1 MSDQRYIKE
10 GWLMKRSRSGR
21 VVTNWRR
28 RYFRLT
34 RTELLYY
41 KSPLDPAPRRRY
53 ELTLDSNVLRTN
65 DQGYSLCIEFQPA
78 PGQPSFFMQ
87 AENDVE
93 KDEWLTAIYNA
104 YRRTADV
111 AQQQTPAPEM
121 PKAEAAP
128 SAVPTPPQPPP
139 PTAPPARILLDVTIE
154 EARKLK
160 AADFNGKSDPY
171 CIVKLVGKDGQIIDI
186 EEKRTHVKT
195 STLEPEWGEHFQIG
209 RVVDLNSV
217 KAVRFDLWDHDTF
230 KRHDSLGSVQVPFSR
245 FKVSPASM
253 AQSSPIDD
261 WFRVEPPKKTGFSS
275 SPRRNDTRE
284 KEHVV
289 KDWGELRVRMSISG
303 PNLVNFFLSTELEF
317 VPTSPVATVSN
328 EHTDNRLEVTVIAAR
343 DLISADVNNSSDP
356 YCELTLLDD
365 HGKPIPGEYATTAV
379 MHRTRNP
386 AWANEHHVFGLIC
399 HIEKAASLKVRI
411 IDYDKANRNDPL
423 GFVLIGLDQLSAH
436 RWTEWHVLQPEEGMS
451 VRENLGQIQLQLWLI
466 GERRG
471 EHVRRLKIHRELN
484 MKAHNQSIEQLEYEN
499 AQFQLH
505 DAACKLDG
513 ARIPC
518 AVIDYQARDPRFYG
532 INGCIHYLNTQIA
545 RAHQEKTSSD
555 EGFQARAGLEGQ
567 ALLEVT
573 VVQASDLRL
582 NQNQS
587 TDPGSTPTPYAVIE
601 IDPSLCIEECKR
613 TSAPLSPQKS
623 KRIAA
628 AAAEARNARFSKR
641 TQAEVSLHRAKLVK
655 NEMRSEKSI
664 NINPDKPVL
673 KVEILTGHGL
683 SPADLNG
690 YSDPYCTLS
699 ITDRTTGKDIETEKK
714 RTAVISKTLNPV
726 WAHENFIFGNNV
738 PLSEARSLLIHI
750 KDHNNIGRSTPLGRV
765 EIPLY
770 DLCRASADVTS
781 ISSKEVVKR
790 YELQPEPWMK
800 KHAKHLGELCIKTEM
815 VGNATVLAE
824 LMQRVSNISM
834 EKSLSILSF
843 SEANIQS
850 EVSMDMGMS
859 AAEFDGTE
867 LEDETTETI
876 QRGAPIRT
884 STSRVL
890 SKNTDK
896 NTDKNIGKNTATW
909 RKEKFSFSLSYPGI
923 FSDAKYPSIETQL
936 LQLRIHEARNL
947 VFSDAAGN
955 PTSRDSLKPDAELS
969 SESHHKKLRRAQD
982 AANIFFTVIPVRGD
996 GTLEDAERV
1005 QSLTVYDS
1013 RDPSWPK
1020 EKFVFGKIKDISNV
1034 SYLSLH
1040 LYGRDVQNDEQVVL
1054 SKLLPDEEKTLD
1066 EIPKK
1071 TLKRYQVHKLSPAG
1085 VIDDDDFEILQYDQR
1100 VLAFRGGE
1108 DGGRFY
1114 PARVQKYIPFPRD
1127 EYEVHFEDKI
1137 DTINELRNLYSFD
1150 VEGVVQAVRND
1161 GRVDVV
1167 IENELSGSELG
1178 GNVNL
1183 KDSSRYTVMPT
1194 QLTPLEKG
1202 LTDEVKM
1209 VMARRFDIKEE
1220 EKKRWTKLQ
1229 HTFSGIAIDI
1239 SSVSNLLMPVYDDN
1253 GNLVKLKPLDE
1264 SSEPTCRL
1272 TLLGNPGQLEHNL
1285 CYLSDHGELFAAKA
1299 IAVSSK
1305 RTWEEKSPLEA
1316 TVESQTERTTE
1327 PTDDETSTKDEE
1339 TATTKREAGNDE
1351 ALSEG
1356 HVASECQEPKHEEN
1370 NTSQVNDLILFEK
1383 NPLVLGVCSSKPGGC
1398 KESNADDTDSDQI
1411 DTIQA
1416 DMGSRVLKMA
1426 SSILIRVNAK
1436 MEVTSQ
1442 DATNKAKSKSPK
1454 SNKGVKPEP
1463 EEKTFVE
1470 HTIGYAKVDLAS
1482 LELGQKELRLEIVP
1496 VFDASGKSQQNAATH
1511 NVPYYTSLGSLF
1523 VDITT
1528 QIDTALPQQTPPTVT
1543 NAEEKEPRLWDRE
1556 LSSWYK
1562 HQLKTEPSSI
1572 YTRGATWIE
1581 RRQLLRSSL
1590 TPLGN
1595 AQIDA
1600 LHTILV
1606 VIMKRIVDILREIR
1620 LFEQFE
1626 MLSTDEM
1633 RKCRLIHTVNADP
1646 NSGYIGRTFEKLST
1660 AARREIVVGLENELL
1675 DLSGVEHECNDPKLD
1690 ISREEWVQIRTKR
1703 QQLLRDKGDF
1713 FMSDQT
1719 STSIVSV
1726 PRSFTGKGIVAWIL
1740 RKPSVLWSDEWKK
1753 YSKDPACASVR
1764 LGWGAQ
1770 DKVRGVGALHE
1781 PIEEVDAVQWM
1792 SALCAAGFVENVT
1805 PGIVALADLGKRQ
1818 VLMEN
1823 KADRFYRL
1831 REVDMLIEKLPRE
1844 KSLFPLDLVQE
1855 IDCYCPPMPNPLK
1868 KETGKDSNDTVKLS
1882 EIYRKKLTEH
1892 CDGFLGMHSMISDL
1906 LFSVKGWTSRK
1917 PSVSEKPDE
1926 RAAAKTE
1933 DTSKVVEKIMWNWKY
1948 CLFIPSRKQL
1958 YMYEKETST
1967 YPMAFI
1973 DMASAACKVA
1983 YNVTP
1988 DAKGGRLD
1996 ITNPTVYKRK
2006 PDSQDYVPATAEALD
2021 EMARLR
2027 EKGEKVIEL
2036 KTLNTQ
2042 KWIHALAQAGVCV
2055 DMIPGQRVL
2064 MKRLNPV
2071 VLQQKC
2077 NKHATRFKPN
2087 DLEGSFHRLLN
2098 RLFGHDKEMSHQD
2111 HERERRDQRAQLRS
2125 ELKKAGA
2132 EGEVVMAYYGKGK
2145 QLKSKPKYSGNF
2157 RNGSLYS
2164 ARILRIRTPFTE
2176 EDYMLKTKYDM
2187 KNKEEVPD
2195 DLVKLLAKYNVTDRT
2210 SWKNLPKSQRD
2221 MFLLYDVEYSHANE
2235 RIVEVGL
2242 MREHIRTNEGDL
2254 DPDKVRDK
2262 CTDLNIMFKAI
2273 DLENCV
2279 SRMLKHRYHHKPLGV
2294 LNIPVTMISPHRTID
2309 AWYPLGPANDM
2320 LQKTRLG
2327 QIRVELKRVQ
2337 KREIKRSAKIIEAVE
2352 SEISSQ
2358 SVQEGNSSKTQK
2370 KPIPFAVGREP
2381 SFVKVSILD
2390 GRSLRVA
2397 DFLTSDPFVE
2407 IVLLGNDDSKEHDTG
2422 LKTDIKMRTL
2432 NPKWENQ
2439 EFLLGK
2445 TEKTKL
2451 SDKTG
2456 VLLRVMDYDAT
2467 SANDPLGCATI
2478 EFQRSE
2484 TGYIRG
2490 ITLRHADTSGN
2501 NVMEELKLDEDNRA
2515 VIEAMLL
2522 PYAGQRSSK
2531 KKTPGPDGLLGKLR
2545 VLVEIVRN
2553 ENYADP
2559 NIKLLE
2565 TSYSAEIAI
2574 KKADPLGQLGEYSC
2588 YFQPHGEG
2596 GLRIQYVPASEDL
2609 GLGNPYKLKDLLQPA
2624 APTARAEAE
2633 NVQLPREAY
2642 KILGRTYDLAKVDYI
2657 TVRLVS
2663 DSTGRVFEGQ
2673 LGKLDRKSGRKTDG
2687 KAEKK
2692 LKFSLKTPLQYA
2704 SFRDETI
2711 VLIDQED
2718 SKQKVTLTFD
2728 LNLIGILRADRVR
2741 RILADTFRMAGLT
2754 FDSRTFNSG
2763 RYNPNVAKDAHT
2775 FLWDMCR
2782 ANVSSGDKVSEEV
2795 LAQELLTQVRVMSQ
2809 ASKLHWKI
2817 TPQLL
2822 AYVFEIVFSGG
2833 ERDRLSYADAV
2844 ALDDV
2849 LNRWSRILSH
2859 VNEAKDY
2866 MTGNLHGMK
2875 TPRLLEALF
2884 MECEWTGFD
2893 FSSLKEA
2900 DSSPKSGVSNILNSG
2915 HSVDEKMS
2923 PIRVEDRVTAR
2934 LSFLKHAGLLVDV
2947 WLRNNDVVAAMIV
2960 KEYGG
2965 DRYGIKLVGANSKDA
2980 VFVCAHGND
2989 EHHEPSQ
2996 EIKRGRLARFKQK
3009 SETQNPENPY
3019 LLEYLDNQ
3027 DPHEEEL
3034 ASEPMDAA
3042 TALVEGAILMRQLQR
3057 EDYVEVSQGVMESK
3071 ADTNNQSR
3079 LAKVLYNHGNARYD
3093 IMYIDGRRPMEEK
3106 SVTRRRLTSKTDD
3119 TLYDGKV
3126 ISAYYPSA
3134 VSDDSRPSVR
3144 YNVLLE
3150 NGELV
3155 EHLVRSQLRVC
3166 DELFVADTAFL
3177 GATFS
3182 SSLQCR
3188 DPSAPTDKA
3197 DDLWWGSEKVL
3208 AVYAILPS
3216 PVKSIQARDPT
3227 TNSLIQGFLTEKN
3240 EKQSGFLGQ
3249 YHGFVKGENLDKDEA
3264 KQLDLVYTAAC
3275 KRRNC
3280 NSVSKPTPQFEKKN
3294 CFCLIVAPPP
3304 LVQVDGFVRLSSS
3317 SESEALFKDLV
3328 LATLNKT
3335 PGSVVPLCQRLLR
3348 EECSANLKSVSKECC
3363 VVIERVKV
3371 EFCSAPAHNVV
3382 FDFKSIGMPL
3392 ADSSTSH
3399 KDLSAVSMADA
3410 FIDITFR
3417 LTVPCDNQDSIS
3429 DALAAAYEDAST
3441 ICKRLQ
3447 NVTTLTLDG
3456 DTESSESVVVD
3467 KASWTLATS
3476 GKPTMSLPVA
3486 FTNSNRRRDLVP
3498 KVSLAPREDI
3508 RVQVCDSDN
3517 RVHELHFRM
3526 RDVLEEA
3533 NVRRTVTPFIKAKV
3547 DSDTEALN
3555 NGLTSRCSVKF
3566 KKTGKKEYEDAVDV
3580 PMADLKFDM
3589 LSIEVLEASN
3599 MVLKENAGTDGLIV
3613 EVYLVSSDF
3622 RKHMATEKNVFTP
3635 FGVKVSSSGVILP
3648 EEGKKIYPQETAF
3661 LLTLA
3666 TKTNLKS
3673 ERMPAVW
3680 RAKKQKSLNTI
3691 KQEDHPSVDFKYPGV
3706 DLDRVSEVKLIIRD
3720 KKTQAKVGAVTIPM
3734 NTIGDKIKRQD
3745 EPILR
3750 LNQEGSEQKRV
3761 VGTISLTIARIK
3773 KFAKKSQEVYGRQLK
3788 SSMDFWSICPKEL
3801 LKTTLQDRENKFA
3814 CSFLAAGPPVSGGGK
3829 IVLKQPLEME
3839 TQLQKISQARCI
3851 LRTLDLMYSTLPSN
3865 SVTATV
3871 PTRATTSSSDLASR
3885 AVDQLRHSVQQT
3897 KLFVKETAHDL
3908 GLGDYTTERRL
3919 PWSLDAIVDES
3930 KQTRHDV
3937 VVVEANVGT
3946 CTLRVRENVQKLHEV
3961 FMRRYI
3967 PRLDELY
3974 VLDSQGD
3981 QANIAKGERLLS
3993 FFDNEVDELEYD
4005 DQQIRHRLYQR
4016 IRLAKL
4022 AQVLDMIMRASLRV
4036 KVMDEDRNNV
4046 DVYLGTACIPLI
4058 DLLDQHP
4065 RDDVYQL
4072 LFLPT
4077 TNLRG
4082 TAYATQSLVGV
4093 GRGKVRL
4100 HLHLKLSES
4109 SFFEQANNVYK
4120 VWKAKYIA
4128 QHEAARRRIHDAVVP
4143 AQLRRWMIMKGYL
4156 DELTMQ
4162 SKGKLHWERTPVLLS
4177 LVWDIFFLQES
4188 SPAHSKEKSVGVD
4201 ELEYTQKVTQMA
4213 DEYRDVVMKVHDRW
4227 VNLQPELD
4235 ELLNI
4240 QAAELIHAQRTPEV
4254 LDDIEREIEGLDV
4267 GLSTAWHQVKQK
4279 WLVLLNALEE
4289 LASMQ
4294 ERKLNL
4300 TRAPVLL
4307 KIVEN
4312 RCSKGL
4318 NIRHSEAVSNIQSR
4332 WMAITQ
4338 LNGPLSELRLM
4349 EKKGLHWRRT
4359 HELLLLLDEQCE
4371 GFADV
4376 DARALDTVQN
4386 RWEQVQEW
4394 LDEVVQMQQQHTID
4408 CEHTP
4413 FILEKMHLWI
4423 PVRMRRQDEVNKAE
4437 KRSNSAGLIPPSP
4450 KNRDDTSGRSRG
4462 LYQQSSSS
4470 RLSSEGSFRTE
4481 GGVDDNG
4488 QLEGMIEWYAIE
4500 EAKLELERIPYH
4512 RIATEAEKK
4521 NWLPYSRD
4529 GKDTR
4534 LLIAQEEMVF
4544 TPANVRFALE
4554 ERGVIPTTSNFD
4566 PTNTDTAANIKAK
4579 YEAWVSPTLAD
4590 PKSGSQSVALPI
4602 AVKNEITELEQLLEK
4617 HRDGDQQAFSLPN
4630 PERVTELYE
4639 AIESLGKMDLLWNVD
4654 HVVSK
4659 NRELAVPESY
4669 KLLLREMTIRQ
4680 IPTTEVENLVKSLA
4694 FTMQKEVLI
4703 EKGITVP
4710 MTANPTTLLQIMD
4723 RYQIKE
4729 VTLPKDT
4736 GSIQTYLQERGM
4748 DRKGDPVMLR
4758 GIRIGTQATGAA
4770 SILTSSGAASST
4782 KAINTGLGI
4791 IDTQIELLRKTLLIE
4806 ALRKRNSLV
4815 RTFPGK
4821 SRVLDD
4827 ENERTNAD
4835 VFAAAVEYAEVDMS
4849 GDYLTLVE
4857 RFQRQLVHESYTR
4870 RLAEYAALD
4879 RCVRA
4884 LLGKNRDEVITKEEI
4899 AMELH
4904 NVNKK
4909 VVGANYRLPPEA
4921 FTEDELK
4928 RAASAGRIR
4937 TPSDE
4942 ILARCPKGNNASA
4955 MAHYTA
4961 ISYAANVFQ
4970 EMTSFRSR
4978 VVPTK
4983 NSLADTFPFDDCS
4996 SLDGFDTSALS
5007 IKRKLSAAYRQR
5019 LVWSSAAF
5027 TLRNRWLQCGLGWC
5041 DRIFGEGVGV
5051 KVLLDRLLLFEAA
5064 NKMHMVKT
5072 EMLLREVRDKCS
5084 RLREREREAQ
5094 AKLEERY
5101 QFNLELLEQLVTH
5114 AERCMN
5120 NRKLHSE
5127 DTPVLLHKIEQNCVV
5142 PSGLNERHREAY
5154 HTVAT
5159 HWLPQQQHLS
5169 ELMKMHR
5176 EGTFSIS
5183 RTPELLGKMKYHTE
5197 GKAGSEELN
5206 EEKVAASAQR
5216 VAPELQ
5222 ATFVDRK
5229 LNEVRLGQR
5238 KEPSSLNLDLS
5249 EDEDVTNQSVE
5260 DSAWKELSHSKRV
5273 AQPLSPHEKQTSWK
5287 LVKNAVAANAAFSAS
5302 SPRKGK
5308 ADDLKVEIGAKVAT
5322 QSASPRRKFS
5332 LSEELKELLRSPT
5345 QWLTGSGF
5353 QDETI
5358 AAELYFPK
5366 EVVLE
5371 TSGAS
5376 LTGPTL

>member
-1 MSDQRYIKE
+1 
-10 GWLMKRSRSGR
+10 
-21 VVTNWRR
+21 
-28 RYFRLT
+28 
-34 RTELLYY
+34 
-41 KSPLDPAPRRRY
+41 
-53 ELTLDSNVLRTN
+53 
-65 DQGYSLCIEFQPA
+65 
-78 PGQPSFFMQ
+78 
-87 AENDVE
+87 
-93 KDEWLTAIYNA
+93 
-104 YRRTADV
+104 
-111 AQQQTPAPEM
+111 
-121 PKAEAAP
+121 
-128 SAVPTPPQPPP
+128 
-139 PTAPPARILLDVTIE
+139 
-154 EARKLK
+154 
-160 AADFNGKSDPY
+160 
-171 CIVKLVGKDGQIIDI
+171 
-186 EEKRTHVKT
+186 
-195 STLEPEWGEHFQIG
+195 
-209 RVVDLNSV
+209 
-217 KAVRFDLWDHDTF
+217 
-230 KRHDSLGSVQVPFSR
+230 
-245 FKVSPASM
+245 
-253 AQSSPIDD
+253 
-261 WFRVEPPKKTGFSS
+261 
-275 SPRRNDTRE
+275 
-284 KEHVV
+284 
-289 KDWGELRVRMSISG
+289 
-303 PNLVNFFLSTELEF
+303 
-317 VPTSPVATVSN
+317 
-328 EHTDNRLEVTVIAAR
+328 
-343 DLISADVNNSSDP
+343 
-356 YCELTLLDD
+356 
-365 HGKPIPGEYATTAV
+365 
-379 MHRTRNP
+379 
-386 AWANEHHVFGLIC
+386 
-399 HIEKAASLKVRI
+399 
-411 IDYDKANRNDPL
+411 
-423 GFVLIGLDQLSAH
+423 
-436 RWTEWHVLQPEEGMS
+436 
-451 VRENLGQIQLQLWLI
+451 
-466 GERRG
+466 
-471 EHVRRLKIHRELN
+471 
-484 MKAHNQSIEQLEYEN
+484 
-499 AQFQLH
+499 
-505 DAACKLDG
+505 
-513 ARIPC
+513 
-518 AVIDYQARDPRFYG
+518 
-532 INGCIHYLNTQIA
+532 
-545 RAHQEKTSSD
+545 
-555 EGFQARAGLEGQ
+555 
-567 ALLEVT
+567 
-573 VVQASDLRL
+573 
-582 NQNQS
+582 
-587 TDPGSTPTPYAVIE
+587 
-601 IDPSLCIEECKR
+601 
-613 TSAPLSPQKS
+613 
-623 KRIAA
+623 
-628 AAAEARNARFSKR
+628 
-641 TQAEVSLHRAKLVK
+641 
-655 NEMRSEKSI
+655 MRSEKSI

-1398 KESNADDTDSDQI
+1398 KECNADDTDSDQI

-1511 NVPYYTSLGSLF
+1511 NVPYHTSLGSLF

-1528 QIDTALPQQTPPTVT
+1528 QIDTALPQQTLPTVT

-2381 SFVKVSILD
+2381 SFVKVSILE

-2531 KKTPGPDGLLGKLR
+2531 KKMPGPDGLLGKLR

-2692 LKFSLKTPLQYA
+2692 LKFSLKNPLQYA

-2782 ANVSSGDKVSEEV
+2782 ANVSSGDNVSEEV

-2947 WLRNNDVVAAMIV
+2947 RLRNNDVVAAMIV

-3177 GATFS
+3177 
-3182 SSLQCR
+3182 
-3188 DPSAPTDKA
+3188 
-3197 DDLWWGSEKVL
+3197 
-3208 AVYAILPS
+3208 
-3216 PVKSIQARDPT
+3216 
-3227 TNSLIQGFLTEKN
+3227 
-3240 EKQSGFLGQ
+3240 
-3249 YHGFVKGENLDKDEA
+3249 
-3264 KQLDLVYTAAC
+3264 
-3275 KRRNC
+3275 
-3280 NSVSKPTPQFEKKN
+3280 
-3294 CFCLIVAPPP
+3294 
-3304 LVQVDGFVRLSSS
+3304 
-3317 SESEALFKDLV
+3317 
-3328 LATLNKT
+3328 
-3335 PGSVVPLCQRLLR
+3335 
-3348 EECSANLKSVSKECC
+3348 
-3363 VVIERVKV
+3363 
-3371 EFCSAPAHNVV
+3371 
-3382 FDFKSIGMPL
+3382 
-3392 ADSSTSH
+3392 
-3399 KDLSAVSMADA
+3399 
-3410 FIDITFR
+3410 
-3417 LTVPCDNQDSIS
+3417 
-3429 DALAAAYEDAST
+3429 
-3441 ICKRLQ
+3441 
-3447 NVTTLTLDG
+3447 
-3456 DTESSESVVVD
+3456 
-3467 KASWTLATS
+3467 
-3476 GKPTMSLPVA
+3476 
-3486 FTNSNRRRDLVP
+3486 VP

-3666 TKTNLKS
+3666 TKANLKL

-3680 RAKKQKSLNTI
+3680 RANKQKSLNTI
-3691 KQEDHPSVDFKYPGV
+3691 KQEDHPSVDFKYPVV

-3773 KFAKKSQEVYGRQLK
+3773 KIAKKSQEVYGRQLK

-3801 LKTTLQDRENKFA
+3801 LKTTLQDRENKLA

-4579 YEAWVSPTLAD
+4579 SEAWVSPTLAD

-4630 PERVTELYE
+4630 PERVAELYE

-4996 SLDGFDTSALS
+4996 SLDGVVIPKQRRQSSITQSIADWLLGFDTSALS
-5007 IKRKLSAAYRQR
+5007 IKRKLSAAHRQR

>member
-1 MSDQRYIKE
+1 
-10 GWLMKRSRSGR
+10 
-21 VVTNWRR
+21 
-28 RYFRLT
+28 
-34 RTELLYY
+34 
-41 KSPLDPAPRRRY
+41 
-53 ELTLDSNVLRTN
+53 
-65 DQGYSLCIEFQPA
+65 
-78 PGQPSFFMQ
+78 
-87 AENDVE
+87 
-93 KDEWLTAIYNA
+93 
-104 YRRTADV
+104 
-111 AQQQTPAPEM
+111 
-121 PKAEAAP
+121 
-128 SAVPTPPQPPP
+128 
-139 PTAPPARILLDVTIE
+139 
-154 EARKLK
+154 
-160 AADFNGKSDPY
+160 
-171 CIVKLVGKDGQIIDI
+171 
-186 EEKRTHVKT
+186 
-195 STLEPEWGEHFQIG
+195 
-209 RVVDLNSV
+209 
-217 KAVRFDLWDHDTF
+217 
-230 KRHDSLGSVQVPFSR
+230 
-245 FKVSPASM
+245 
-253 AQSSPIDD
+253 
-261 WFRVEPPKKTGFSS
+261 
-275 SPRRNDTRE
+275 
-284 KEHVV
+284 
-289 KDWGELRVRMSISG
+289 
-303 PNLVNFFLSTELEF
+303 
-317 VPTSPVATVSN
+317 
-328 EHTDNRLEVTVIAAR
+328 
-343 DLISADVNNSSDP
+343 
-356 YCELTLLDD
+356 
-365 HGKPIPGEYATTAV
+365 
-379 MHRTRNP
+379 
-386 AWANEHHVFGLIC
+386 
-399 HIEKAASLKVRI
+399 
-411 IDYDKANRNDPL
+411 
-423 GFVLIGLDQLSAH
+423 
-436 RWTEWHVLQPEEGMS
+436 
-451 VRENLGQIQLQLWLI
+451 
-466 GERRG
+466 
-471 EHVRRLKIHRELN
+471 
-484 MKAHNQSIEQLEYEN
+484 
-499 AQFQLH
+499 
-505 DAACKLDG
+505 
-513 ARIPC
+513 
-518 AVIDYQARDPRFYG
+518 
-532 INGCIHYLNTQIA
+532 
-545 RAHQEKTSSD
+545 
-555 EGFQARAGLEGQ
+555 
-567 ALLEVT
+567 
-573 VVQASDLRL
+573 
-582 NQNQS
+582 
-587 TDPGSTPTPYAVIE
+587 
-601 IDPSLCIEECKR
+601 
-613 TSAPLSPQKS
+613 
-623 KRIAA
+623 
-628 AAAEARNARFSKR
+628 
-641 TQAEVSLHRAKLVK
+641 
-655 NEMRSEKSI
+655 MRSEKSI

-1398 KESNADDTDSDQI
+1398 KECNADDTDSDQI

-1511 NVPYYTSLGSLF
+1511 NVPYHTSLGSLF

-1528 QIDTALPQQTPPTVT
+1528 QIDTALPQQTLPTVT

-2381 SFVKVSILD
+2381 SFVKVSILE

-2531 KKTPGPDGLLGKLR
+2531 KKMPGPDGLLGKLR

-2692 LKFSLKTPLQYA
+2692 LKFSLKNPLQYA

-2782 ANVSSGDKVSEEV
+2782 ANVSSGDNVSEEV

-2947 WLRNNDVVAAMIV
+2947 RLRNNDVVAAMIV

-3106 SVTRRRLTSKTDD
+3106 SVTRRRLT
-3119 TLYDGKV
+3119 
-3126 ISAYYPSA
+3126 
-3134 VSDDSRPSVR
+3134 
-3144 YNVLLE
+3144 N
-3150 NGELV
+3150 
-3155 EHLVRSQLRVC
+3155 
-3166 DELFVADTAFL
+3166 
-3177 GATFS
+3177 
-3182 SSLQCR
+3182 
-3188 DPSAPTDKA
+3188 
-3197 DDLWWGSEKVL
+3197 
-3208 AVYAILPS
+3208 
-3216 PVKSIQARDPT
+3216 
-3227 TNSLIQGFLTEKN
+3227 
-3240 EKQSGFLGQ
+3240 
-3249 YHGFVKGENLDKDEA
+3249 
-3264 KQLDLVYTAAC
+3264 
-3275 KRRNC
+3275 
-3280 NSVSKPTPQFEKKN
+3280 
-3294 CFCLIVAPPP
+3294 
-3304 LVQVDGFVRLSSS
+3304 
-3317 SESEALFKDLV
+3317 
-3328 LATLNKT
+3328 
-3335 PGSVVPLCQRLLR
+3335 
-3348 EECSANLKSVSKECC
+3348 
-3363 VVIERVKV
+3363 
-3371 EFCSAPAHNVV
+3371 
-3382 FDFKSIGMPL
+3382 
-3392 ADSSTSH
+3392 
-3399 KDLSAVSMADA
+3399 
-3410 FIDITFR
+3410 
-3417 LTVPCDNQDSIS
+3417 SIS

-3666 TKTNLKS
+3666 TKANLKL

-3680 RAKKQKSLNTI
+3680 RANKQKSLNTI
-3691 KQEDHPSVDFKYPGV
+3691 KQEDHPSVDFKYPVV

-3773 KFAKKSQEVYGRQLK
+3773 KIAKKSQEVYGRQLK

-3801 LKTTLQDRENKFA
+3801 LKTTLQDRENKLA

-4579 YEAWVSPTLAD
+4579 SEAWVSPTLAD

-4630 PERVTELYE
+4630 PERVAELYE

-4996 SLDGFDTSALS
+4996 SLDGVVIPKQRRQSSITQSIADWLLGFDTSALS
-5007 IKRKLSAAYRQR
+5007 IKRKLSAAHRQR